1 MAITRLGPN
10 NSTNISGVNLTSQVT
25 GTLPTGNG
33 GTGATSFAPGKVL
46 QIINGS
52 TSMLQSTTS
61 ASYSDV
67 EVSSGVTWE
76 TAITPSA
83 TSSTILVIG
92 SICIYNAQN
101 GENTQQEN
109 RYNLHCD
116 AKIGSGSYSAFL
128 DQNWMGKYYYNGT
141 TKNTLDPAY
150 RSFTKIHSPSTTSAV
165 TYKFQY
171 ACTSANGMKAELGGD
186 SKISSLT
193 LMEIAG

>member
-1 MAITRLGPN
+1 MAITRLGGAN
-10 NSTNISGVNLTSQVT
+10 AIT
-25 GTLPTGNG
+25 GTIPQGNIANASLGAVTALPAAI
-33 GTGATSFAPGKVL
+33 ATGKVL

-101 GENTQQEN
+101 GSNTQQEN

-171 ACTSANGMKAELGGD
+171 ACTSANGMKVELGGD
-186 SKISSLT
+186 NKISSLT
-193 LMEIAG
+193 LMEIGG